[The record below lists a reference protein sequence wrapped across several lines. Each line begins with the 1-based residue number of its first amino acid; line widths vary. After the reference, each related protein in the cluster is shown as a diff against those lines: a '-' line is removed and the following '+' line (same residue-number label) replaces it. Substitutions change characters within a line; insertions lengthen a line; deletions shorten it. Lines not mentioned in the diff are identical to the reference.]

1 MKHLMLALLF
11 FCLTCSANAQQRNPI
26 PEPTPLYRAV
36 KLKDI
41 LEVISQAK
49 REIWLL
55 APTLRQAEVYR
66 ALRSRV
72 ESGVI
77 LRLLIADRKGY
88 TGFERFLAR
97 APNVD
102 ARWLPERFGAALLIV
117 DDRLMVTSSLISGL
131 NEPSPSLLVTRPE
144 IIAAASLPI
153 KQVFARARKLK

>member
-1 MKHLMLALLF
+1 MKYLMLALIFL
-11 FCLTCSANAQQRNPI
+11 CLNCSVNAQQRNPM
-26 PEPTPLYRAV
+26 PEPAPLYRAV

-41 LEVISQAK
+41 LEVISQAR

-55 APTLRQAEVYR
+55 TPTLRQPEVYR
-66 ALRSRV
+66 ALRSSI

-97 APNVD
+97 AQNVD

-131 NEPSPSLLVTRPE
+131 NEANPSLLVTRPE

>member
-1 MKHLMLALLF
+1 MKYLMLVLMFLCLF
-11 FCLTCSANAQQRNPI
+11 GVVNAQQRNPI
-26 PEPTPLYRAV
+26 PEPVPLYRAV

-41 LEVISQAK
+41 LEVITQAR

-66 ALRSRV
+66 ALRSRI
-72 ESGVI
+72 ESGV
-77 LRLLIADRKGY
+77 
-88 TGFERFLAR
+88 AR
-97 APNVD
+97 ARNVD

-131 NEPSPSLLVTRPE
+131 NEASPSLLVTRPE

-153 KQVFARARKLK
+153 KQVFARARKVK

>member
-1 MKHLMLALLF
+1 MKYLMLALMFL
-11 FCLTCSANAQQRNPI
+11 CLMCSANAQQRNPI
-26 PEPTPLYRAV
+26 PEPTQLYRAV

-41 LEVISQAK
+41 LEVITQAK

-66 ALRSRV
+66 ALRSSI

-97 APNVD
+97 ARNVD

-131 NEPSPSLLVTRPE
+131 NEASPSLLVTRPE

>member
-1 MKHLMLALLF
+1 MLERQPKPSTEGLGGG
-11 FCLTCSANAQQRNPI
+11 
-26 PEPTPLYRAV
+26 YRRV
-36 KLKDI
+36 GR
-41 LEVISQAK
+41 S
-49 REIWLL
+49 
-55 APTLRQAEVYR
+55 EVYR
-66 ALRSRV
+66 ALRSSI
-72 ESGVI
+72 ESGVV

-131 NEPSPSLLVTRPE
+131 NELSPSLLVTRPE

>member
-1 MKHLMLALLF
+1 MKYLMLALIFLG
-11 FCLTCSANAQQRNPI
+11 LNCSANAQQRNPM
-26 PEPTPLYRAV
+26 PEPTPLYRTV
-36 KLKDI
+36 KLKDV
-41 LEVISQAK
+41 LEVITQAR

-55 APTLRQAEVYR
+55 APTLRQPEVYR
-66 ALRSRV
+66 ALRSRI

-97 APNVD
+97 ARNVD

-131 NEPSPSLLVTRPE
+131 NEPSPSLLVSRPE
-144 IIAAASLPI
+144 VIAAASLPI

>member
-1 MKHLMLALLF
+1 MKHLMLALMFLYLF
-11 FCLTCSANAQQRNPI
+11 GAVNAQQRNPI

-41 LEVISQAK
+41 LEVITQA
-49 REIWLL
+49 RHEIWLL

-66 ALRSRV
+66 ALRSRI

-97 APNVD
+97 ARNVD

-117 DDRLMVTSSLISGL
+117 DDSLMVTSSLISGL

-153 KQVFARARKLK
+153 KQVFARARKIK

>member
-1 MKHLMLALLF
+1 MKHLMLALMLL
-11 FCLTCSANAQQRNPI
+11 CLNCSVNAQQRNPI

-36 KLKDI
+36 KLKDV
-41 LEVISQAK
+41 LEVITQA
-49 REIWLL
+49 RHEIWLL

-66 ALRSRV
+66 ALRLRI

-97 APNVD
+97 ARNVD

-131 NEPSPSLLVTRPE
+131 NEPSPSLMVTRPE
-144 IIAAASLPI
+144 IIATASLPI
-153 KQVFARARKLK
+153 KQVFARARKVK